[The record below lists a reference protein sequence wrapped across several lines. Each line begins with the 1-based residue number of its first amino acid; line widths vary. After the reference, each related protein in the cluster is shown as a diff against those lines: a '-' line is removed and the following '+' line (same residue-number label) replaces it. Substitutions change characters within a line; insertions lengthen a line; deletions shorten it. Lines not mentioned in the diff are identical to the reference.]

1 MPAIKLENINVTF
14 KAKEKEVEAVKNVS
28 LEIEKGDIYGII
40 GYSGAGKSTLVRVIN
55 LLQRPTSGKVFVNDS
70 DLFSLS
76 SKELR
81 TERKKIGMIFQH
93 FNLMNSRTVLGN
105 IEYPLLSTNLSKGE
119 RRKKAEKLLE
129 LVELSGYGDVYPD
142 RLSGGQKQRVAIARA
157 LSNDPEVLISDE
169 ATSALDPK
177 TTGSILELLQKV
189 NRELGIT
196 IVLITHEMQVVKS
209 ICKNVAVMDSGKII
223 EAGPVSEVFIHPK
236 TALSKDFIESSTN
249 VDTAI
254 ERILKRFNDWSETKH
269 LLYLKFAGDN
279 TEDGVISR
287 ISKETGVDV
296 SILFANMDV
305 VAGVDVGYTV
315 LAISGQKDAIEHA
328 VSILTNAGVET
339 KILK

>member
-70 DLFSLS
+70 DLISLS

-223 EAGPVSEVFIHPK
+223 EAGPVSEVFIHTK

-249 VDTAI
+249 VDIAI
-254 ERILKRFNDWSETKH
+254 ERIIKRFNDWSENKH

>member
-55 LLQRPTSGKVFVNDS
+55 LLQRPTSSKVFVNDS
-70 DLFSLS
+70 DLVSLS

-249 VDTAI
+249 VDIAI
-254 ERILKRFNDWSETKH
+254 ERILKRFNDWSENKH

>member
-14 KAKEKEVEAVKNVS
+14 KEKEKEVEAVKNVS

-70 DLFSLS
+70 DLISLS

-254 ERILKRFNDWSETKH
+254 ERIIKRFNDWSENKH

-287 ISKETGVDV
+287 ISKATGVDV
-296 SILFANMDV
+296 SILCANMDV

>member
-70 DLFSLS
+70 DLVSLS

-249 VDTAI
+249 VDIAI
-254 ERILKRFNDWSETKH
+254 ERILKRFNDWSENKH

>member
-70 DLFSLS
+70 DLISLS

-249 VDTAI
+249 VDIAI
-254 ERILKRFNDWSETKH
+254 ERILKRFNDWSENKH

>member
-70 DLFSLS
+70 DLVSLS

-223 EAGPVSEVFIHPK
+223 EAGPVSEVFIHPR

-254 ERILKRFNDWSETKH
+254 ERIFKRFNDWSETKH

-305 VAGVDVGYTV
+305 IAGVDVGYTI
-315 LAISGQKDAIEHA
+315 LAISGQKDAIGHA

>member
-70 DLFSLS
+70 DLVSLS

-254 ERILKRFNDWSETKH
+254 ERILKRFNDWSENKH

>member
-70 DLFSLS
+70 DLVSLS

-142 RLSGGQKQRVAIARA
+142 HLSGGQKQRVAIARA

-254 ERILKRFNDWSETKH
+254 ERILKRFNDWSENKH
-269 LLYLKFAGDN
+269 RLYLKFAGDN

>member
-70 DLFSLS
+70 DLISLS

-249 VDTAI
+249 VDIAI
-254 ERILKRFNDWSETKH
+254 ERIIKRFNDWSENKH

>member
-70 DLFSLS
+70 DLVSLS

-142 RLSGGQKQRVAIARA
+142 HLSGGQKQRVAIARA

-254 ERILKRFNDWSETKH
+254 ERILKRFNDWSENKH

>member
-70 DLFSLS
+70 DLVSLS

-93 FNLMNSRTVLGN
+93 FNMMNSRTVLGN

-249 VDTAI
+249 VDIAI
-254 ERILKRFNDWSETKH
+254 ERILKRFNDWSENKH

>member
-70 DLFSLS
+70 DLVSLS

-119 RRKKAEKLLE
+119 RRQKAEKLLE

-249 VDTAI
+249 VDIAI
-254 ERILKRFNDWSETKH
+254 ERILKRFNDWSENKH

>member
-70 DLFSLS
+70 DLISLS

-105 IEYPLLSTNLSKGE
+105 IEYTLLSTNLSKGE

-254 ERILKRFNDWSETKH
+254 ERIIKRFNDWSENKH

>member
-70 DLFSLS
+70 DLVSLS

-129 LVELSGYGDVYPD
+129 LVELSGYRDVYPD

-254 ERILKRFNDWSETKH
+254 ERIIKRFNDWSENKH

>member
-1 MPAIKLENINVTF
+1 M
-14 KAKEKEVEAVKNVS
+14 
-28 LEIEKGDIYGII
+28 
-40 GYSGAGKSTLVRVIN
+40 
-55 LLQRPTSGKVFVNDS
+55 
-70 DLFSLS
+70 
-76 SKELR
+76 
-81 TERKKIGMIFQH
+81 
-93 FNLMNSRTVLGN
+93 
-105 IEYPLLSTNLSKGE
+105 
-119 RRKKAEKLLE
+119 
-129 LVELSGYGDVYPD
+129 VELSGYGDVYPD

-209 ICKNVAVMDSGKII
+209 ICKNVAVMDSGQII

>member
-70 DLFSLS
+70 DLVSLS

-254 ERILKRFNDWSETKH
+254 ERILKRFNDWSENKH

-305 VAGVDVGYTV
+305 VAGVDVGYTI

>member
-70 DLFSLS
+70 DLVSLS

-105 IEYPLLSTNLSKGE
+105 IEYPLLSTSLSKGE

-249 VDTAI
+249 VDIAI
-254 ERILKRFNDWSETKH
+254 ERILKRFNDWSENKH

>member
-70 DLFSLS
+70 DLISLS

-236 TALSKDFIESSTN
+236 TDLSKDFIESSTN
-249 VDTAI
+249 VDIAI
-254 ERILKRFNDWSETKH
+254 ERIIKRFNDWSENKH

>member
-70 DLFSLS
+70 DLVSLS

-129 LVELSGYGDVYPD
+129 LVGLSGYGDVYPD

-249 VDTAI
+249 VDIAI
-254 ERILKRFNDWSETKH
+254 ERIPKRFNDWSETKH

-305 VAGVDVGYTV
+305 VAGVDVGYTI

>member
-70 DLFSLS
+70 DLISLS

-254 ERILKRFNDWSETKH
+254 ERILKRFNDWSENKH

-296 SILFANMDV
+296 SILFTNMDV

>member
-1 MPAIKLENINVTF
+1 MPALKLENINVTF

-70 DLFSLS
+70 DLISLS

-249 VDTAI
+249 VDIAI
-254 ERILKRFNDWSETKH
+254 ERIIKRFNDWSENKH

>member
-14 KAKEKEVEAVKNVS
+14 KEKEKEVEAVKDVS

-55 LLQRPTSGKVFVNDS
+55 LLQRPTSGRVFVNGS
-70 DLFSLS
+70 DLVSLS
-76 SKELR
+76 SRELR
-81 TERKKIGMIFQH
+81 TKRKKIGMIFQH

-105 IEYPLLSTNLSKGE
+105 IEYPLLSTSLSKAE
-119 RRKKAEKLLE
+119 RRRKAERLLE

-209 ICKNVAVMDSGKII
+209 ICRNVAVMDSGKII
-223 EAGPVSEVFIHPK
+223 EAGPVSEVFVHPG
-236 TALSKDFIESSTN
+236 TALSRDFIESSTN
-249 VDTAI
+249 VDTAV
-254 ERILKRFNDWSETKH
+254 ERILKRFNDWSENKH
-269 LLYLKFAGDN
+269 LLYLKFAGDS

-305 VAGVDVGYTV
+305 IAGVDVGYTI
-315 LAISGQKDAIEHA
+315 LAISGQEDAIEHA

>member
-70 DLFSLS
+70 DLVSLS

-249 VDTAI
+249 VDIAI
-254 ERILKRFNDWSETKH
+254 ERIIKRFNDWSENKH